1 MRARHLREGF
11 YKKYTAV
18 LEIRREPFEQREIRH
33 LLSCLTTVHHCLF
46 LRPHHSWIHG
56 ESFEIY
62 NPKMNRE
69 QFVFFRRCHRWV
81 SGPTVVV
88 MLETASI
95 K

>member
-1 MRARHLREGF
+1 MRARHLQEGF

-18 LEIRREPFEQREIRH
+18 LEIRRTLRAAKDKRH

-56 ESFEIY
+56 ERFEIY
-62 NPKMNRE
+62 NPKMNRG
-69 QFVFFRRCHRWV
+69 QFVSFRRCHRWV
-81 SGPTVVV
+81 SGARVVV
-88 MLETASI
+88 MLETASS